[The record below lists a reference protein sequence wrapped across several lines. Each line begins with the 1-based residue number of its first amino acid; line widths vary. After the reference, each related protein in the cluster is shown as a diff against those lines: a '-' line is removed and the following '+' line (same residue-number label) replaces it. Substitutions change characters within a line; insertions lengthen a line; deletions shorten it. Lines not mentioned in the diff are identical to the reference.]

1 MFDMSQFQN
10 SMESFIRENDKSL
23 RSIFSG
29 KIKGTFLTAIKVN
42 VMQMLGP
49 EIFKY
54 YDMQLTNEKLVS
66 TGFEK
71 PDFDICHHIVGIHRS
86 NLIFNTEEERLKKE
100 KSIEYKNAL
109 VNDVITNIKLR
120 QYGSVFFQKQVI
132 SRGENFNYYPI
143 IHFSK
148 LHLYISNI
156 SKIFS
161 TVFFISP
168 SFFILYFISLLLE
181 NKSSYSYSIFC
192 STAFS

>member
-132 SRGENFNYYPI
+132 SRGENFNYYPSILNDKDI
-143 IHFSK
+143 IRT
-148 LHLYISNI
+148 LYEICDQLKNI
-156 SKIFS
+156 VPDKIKKS
-161 TVFFISP
+161 EFICP
-168 SFFILYFISLLLE
+168 YNIVDKFEYEEELSL
-181 NKSSYSYSIFC
+181 
-192 STAFS
+192 T

>member
-132 SRGENFNYYPI
+132 TLAPVAAKYRTTKYHSI
-143 IHFSK
+143 
-148 LHLYISNI
+148 L
-156 SKIFS
+156 
-161 TVFFISP
+161 P
-168 SFFILYFISLLLE
+168 SFFSLSCPIAALTMP
-181 NKSSYSYSIFC
+181 IV
-192 STAFS
+192 